1 MQINRFRSAIAAA
14 LIVAA
19 ALAGALLGDRRA
31 EAAGGIEQT
40 TVSVGGVNAALLT
53 PPHPHGALVLL
64 AGGDGNIGVGADGSI
79 AHEGNQLVRTRAAY
93 AARGFAVLVPDCCV
107 DVAAAVDYMGKFGKV
122 TLVGTSRGTQRAAR
136 GIAAGARPAR
146 LVLTSGFLSDASGDR
161 DNAVAILGSP
171 AALPPTLIVHH
182 RHDECRKTSPDGVA
196 PFLAWAAGRARVVW
210 LDGGVSE
217 GDPCEAFAHHGFNG
231 IDGQVVGVVS
241 GFAAR

>member
-1 MQINRFRSAIAAA
+1 MTINFFRAA
-14 LIVAA
+14 LAA
-19 ALAGALLGDRRA
+19 ALAVAGAGAFLCDRPA
-31 EAAGGIEQT
+31 KAAGGIEQS

-79 AHEGNQLVRTRAAY
+79 AREGNQLVRTRAAY

-107 DVAAAVDYMGKFGKV
+107 NVAAAVDYMSKFGKV

-136 GIAAGARPAR
+136 GVAAGGRPAGPARAHVGLPQRR
-146 LVLTSGFLSDASGDR
+146 LGRPRQRHRHSRLARRSAADPDR
-161 DNAVAILGSP
+161 PSSSRRMRQDRPGGRC
-171 AALPPTLIVHH
+171 ALPRL
-182 RHDECRKTSPDGVA
+182 
-196 PFLAWAAGRARVVW
+196 GRRTRPGGR
-210 LDGGVSE
+210 LDGGTSE
-217 GDPCEAFAHHGFNG
+217 GPPCEAFAHHGFNG

>member
-1 MQINRFRSAIAAA
+1 MRTNLFRAA
-14 LIVAA
+14 LAA
-19 ALAGALLGDRRA
+19 ALAVAVMAAGALVCDRPA
-31 EAAGGIEQT
+31 KAAGGIEQST
-40 TVSVGGVNAALLT
+40 ISVGGVEAALLT

-64 AGGDGNIGVGADGSI
+64 AGGDGAIGVGADGSI
-79 AHEGNQLVRTRAAY
+79 AHEGNQLVRTRMAY

-107 DVAAAVDYMGKFGKV
+107 DVAAAIEFMGKYGKV

-146 LVLTSGFLSDASGDR
+146 LVLTSGFLSDASGDP
-161 DNAVAILGSP
+161 DNVIAILGSP

-182 RHDECRKTSPDGVA
+182 RHDECGKTSPEGVP

-210 LDGGVSE
+210 LDGGASE
-217 GDPCEAFAHHGFNG
+217 GNPCEAWAHHGFNG
-231 IDGQVVGVVS
+231 IDGQVIGVVS

>member
-19 ALAGALLGDRRA
+19 ALAGALPGDRRA

-64 AGGDGNIGVGADGSI
+64 AGGDGNIGVGADGAI
-79 AHEGNQLVRTRAAY
+79 AREGNQLVRTRMAY

-107 DVAAAVDYMGKFGKV
+107 NVAAAVDYMGKFGKV
-122 TLVGTSRGTQRAAR
+122 TLVGASRGTQRAAR
-136 GIAAGARPAR
+136 GLAAGARPAR
-146 LVLTSGFLSDASGDR
+146 LVLTSGFLSDASGDP
-161 DNAVAILGSP
+161 DNVIAILGSP

-182 RHDECRKTSPDGVA
+182 RHDECGKTSPEGVP
-196 PFLAWAAGRARVVW
+196 PFLAWAGGRARVVW
-210 LDGGVSE
+210 LDGGASE
-217 GDPCEAFAHHGFNG
+217 GNLCDAWAHHGFNG
-231 IDGQVVGVVS
+231 VDAQVVGVVS

>member
-1 MQINRFRSAIAAA
+1 MKINLFPAG
-14 LIVAA
+14 LAA
-19 ALAGALLGDRRA
+19 ALAVAAVGAGALLADRRA

-40 TVSVGGVNAALLT
+40 TVSVGGVQAALLT

-79 AHEGNQLVRTRAAY
+79 AHEGTPLGRPRAAY

-107 DVAAAVDYMGKFGKV
+107 DVAAAVDYMGRYGKV
-122 TLVGTSRGTQRAAR
+122 TLVGASRGTQRAAR
-136 GIAAGARPAR
+136 GLAAGARPAR

-161 DNAVAILGSP
+161 DNAIAILGSP

-182 RHDECRKTSPDGVA
+182 RHDECHETLPDGVA
-196 PFLAWAAGRARVVW
+196 PFLAWAGGRARVVW

-217 GDPCEAFAHHGFNG
+217 GNLCDAMAHHGFNG
-231 IDGQVVGVVS
+231 LDGQVVGVVS

>member
-1 MQINRFRSAIAAA
+1 MHRDFFRAA
-14 LIVAA
+14 LAA
-19 ALAGALLGDRRA
+19 ALALAVAGGAVLCDRPA
-31 EAAGGIEQT
+31 DAAGGIEQS

-64 AGGDGNIGVGADGSI
+64 AGGDGNIGVGADGAI
-79 AHEGNQLVRTRAAY
+79 AREGNQLVRTRMAY

-107 DVAAAVDYMGKFGKV
+107 NVAAAVEYMGKFGEV

-136 GIAAGARPAR
+136 GVAAGARPAR

-171 AALPPTLIVHH
+171 DALPPTLIVHH
-182 RHDECRKTSPDGVA
+182 RHDECGKTSPEGVA
-196 PFLAWAAGRARVVW
+196 PFLAWAGGRARVVW
-210 LDGGVSE
+210 LDGGTSE
-217 GDPCEAFAHHGFNG
+217 GPPCEAFAHHGFNG
-231 IDGQVVGVVS
+231 LDGQVVGVVS

>member
-1 MQINRFRSAIAAA
+1 MTIKLFRT
-14 LIVAA
+14 
-19 ALAGALLGDRRA
+19 ALAGAFVVVLAGAGALFCGPPA
-31 EAAGGIEQT
+31 EAAGGIEQS

-53 PPHPHGALVLL
+53 PPHPHGGLVLL

-79 AHEGNQLVRTRAAY
+79 AREGNQLVRTRAAY

-122 TLVGTSRGTQRAAR
+122 TLVGTSRGTQRAAH

-161 DNAVAILGSP
+161 DNAIAILGSP
-171 AALPPTLIVHH
+171 DALPPTLIVHH
-182 RHDECRKTSPDGVA
+182 RHDECGKTSPEGVA
-196 PFLAWAAGRARVVW
+196 PFLAWAGGCARVVW
-210 LDGGVSE
+210 LDGGASE
-217 GDPCEAFAHHGFNG
+217 GPPCEAFAHHGFNG

-241 GFAAR
+241 GFAAS

>member
-1 MQINRFRSAIAAA
+1 MKFNLFRAAR
-14 LIVAA
+14 AA
-19 ALAGALLGDRRA
+19 ALAFAIAGAGALLSDRRA
-31 EAAGGIEQT
+31 EAAGGIEQS
-40 TVSVGGVNAALLT
+40 TVSVGGAQAALLT

-79 AHEGNQLVRTRAAY
+79 AREGNPLVRTRAAY

-107 DVAAAVDYMGKFGKV
+107 DVAAAVDYMGRYGKV

-161 DNAVAILGSP
+161 DNAIAILGSP

-182 RHDECRKTSPDGVA
+182 RHDECNKTSPDGVA
-196 PFLAWAAGRARVVW
+196 PFLAWAGGRARVVW
-210 LDGGVSE
+210 LDGGASE
-217 GDPCEAFAHHGFNG
+217 GNLCDAFAHHGFNG

>member
-1 MQINRFRSAIAAA
+1 MKFNLFRAVRAAALAFAIAAA
-14 LIVAA
+14 
-19 ALAGALLGDRRA
+19 GALLSDRRA
-31 EAAGGIEQT
+31 EAAGGIEQS
-40 TVSVGGVNAALLT
+40 TVSVGGAQAALLT

-79 AHEGNQLVRTRAAY
+79 AREGNQLVRTRAAY

-146 LVLTSGFLSDASGDR
+146 LVLTSGFLTDASGDR
-161 DNAVAILGSP
+161 DNAIAILGSP

-182 RHDECRKTSPDGVA
+182 RHDECGKTSPEGVA
-196 PFLAWAAGRARVVW
+196 PFLAWAGGRARVVW
-210 LDGGVSE
+210 LDGGASE
-217 GDPCEAFAHHGFNG
+217 GPPCEAFAHHGFNG